1 MKADRNVATVKRL
14 AAAWDSRDLD
24 AVMAC
29 FCDNPIYR
37 SSTGPG
43 PGREASGVAQVRDL
57 VNSFFESATTR
68 TTEVEEP
75 QHNGSVVRDPI
86 STDGIVIVFWNLLFP
101 DPTGF
106 PRNVEGLDVFTFDGD
121 GRIKCK
127 DAYRKAWS

>member
-1 MKADRNVATVKRL
+1 MKADRNIATVKRL

-43 PGREASGVAQVRDL
+43 PGREASGASQVRDL
-57 VNSFFESATTR
+57 VKSFFESATTR

-75 QHNGSVVRDPI
+75 QANESVVRDPI
-86 STDGIVIVFWNLLFP
+86 SADGIVIVFWNLLFP